1 MIHNL
6 PNTPDSALIRGQ
18 SNDVRT
24 LEFAGGRID
33 ELRPLNQ
40 KVIEEKIRALHD
52 YMEQFGV
59 GSGKLLKCEK
69 IADGVLTSSL
79 AEAKSAL
86 KIAATFPSAMVIDLD
101 KVLALKG
108 KYGLPACAAYSTEES
123 KATIFYTPAGRPLIN
138 VIYTN
143 RTIQENEKENV
154 LLVDRRDYATEYPR
168 GNVPGLTDLYTSA
181 RIRNA
186 RIGQGRRGYADTVL
200 LELNPSASNGFHKL
214 KDSIFDAISG
224 MDKFKEAPAPRNS
237 LWKAFTGLTEH
248 EAAFQARRS
257 IQSVMLTH
265 EFGEKIIP
273 AQARHQI
280 EEAISSGL
288 FKEVLIVAE
297 ATEWQVRFETDL
309 WWPQRYE
316 SGIPNAQRVTISRA
330 NDPLI
335 VGFDGHRHYLL
346 GKFDLSPFEN
356 WVSAEFSTHLRET
369 I

>member
-1 MIHNL
+1 MIHKL
-6 PNTPDSALIRGQ
+6 PDTSDSALIKGQ

-24 LEFAGGRID
+24 FEFAGGRID

-40 KVIEEKIRALHD
+40 KVIEEKIRALND

-69 IADGVLTSSL
+69 IASGVLTSSL

-108 KYGLPACAAYSTEES
+108 KYGLPACAVYSTEES
-123 KATIFYTPAGRPLIN
+123 KATIFYAPTGLPLIN

-143 RTIQENEKENV
+143 RTIRENERENV
-154 LLVDRRDYATEYPR
+154 LLVNGRNYATEYPR
-168 GNVPGLTDLYTSA
+168 GDVPGLIDLFN
-181 RIRNA
+181 NA
-186 RIGQGRRGYADTVL
+186 RIGSARISQGIRGNGVTAL

-224 MDKFKEAPAPRNS
+224 MDKFKEPPAPRNS
-237 LWKAFTGLTEH
+237 LWKAVTGLTDH

-273 AQARHQI
+273 AQARHKI

-288 FKEVLIVAE
+288 FEEVLIVAE
-297 ATEWQVRFETDL
+297 ATEWQVTFKTDSQ
-309 WWPQRYE
+309 WPQRYE
-316 SGIPNAQRVTISRA
+316 SSIPNAQRVTMSQSH
-330 NDPLI
+330 DPLI

-356 WVSAEFSTHLRET
+356 WVSAEFSTHLRES